1 MSSEEEKVS
10 KESEVTEDDKAAV
23 SSNNNSPIRK
33 VEEKIEVSSSLSD
46 STLDFSSD
54 KDLSTLK
61 LKVDDVLKEE
71 SKKEKPKGDPVNF
84 KVVYNKTKYDIEFPL
99 EGTVKQLKEH
109 LAPIINVLP
118 TMQKVM
124 IKGLAKDDKTLQ
136 ELGVIKGAKLMVVGS
151 KLNDVVNVNVPKS
164 EVIKNET
171 VGVTQREP
179 LCKQKMHRKVL
190 DKGIPEDALPGIKN
204 CKEAL
209 PLTPLTGMVNKHG
222 GKVRLTFKLELDQV
236 WLGTKERT
244 EKINMSSIQQIVS
257 EKIEE
262 HEEYHVMGLQLGPT
276 EASRYWIYWVPA
288 QYVDAIKDTVLGKW

>member
-1 MSSEEEKVS
+1 MKS
-10 KESEVTEDDKAAV
+10 
-23 SSNNNSPIRK
+23 IR
-33 VEEKIEVSSSLSD
+33 D
-46 STLDFSSD
+46 
-54 KDLSTLK
+54 
-61 LKVDDVLKEE
+61 
-71 SKKEKPKGDPVNF
+71 
-84 KVVYNKTKYDIEFPL
+84 
-99 EGTVKQLKEH
+99 
-109 LAPIINVLP
+109 VLP

-276 EASRYWIYWVPA
+276 EASLVC
-288 QYVDAIKDTVLGKW
+288 

>member
-1 MSSEEEKVS
+1 MSVQSNS
-10 KESEVTEDDKAAV
+10 NDLMSDKAF
-23 SSNNNSPIRK
+23 
-33 VEEKIEVSSSLSD
+33 SSLQ
-46 STLDFSSD
+46 
-54 KDLSTLK
+54 

-71 SKKEKPKGDPVNF
+71 SKKEKPKGDPVSF

-124 IKGLAKDDKTLQ
+124 IKGLAKDDKVLK

-164 EVIKNET
+164 EVTKNEPT
-171 VGVTQREP
+171 VTNQREP
-179 LCKQKMHRKVL
+179 LCKHKMHRKVL
-190 DKGIPEDALPGIKN
+190 DKGIPEDSIPGIKN

-209 PLTPLTGMVNKHG
+209 PLHPLTGMLNKHG

-236 WLGTKERT
+236 WVGTKERT

-257 EKIEE
+257 EKIDE
-262 HEEYHVMGLQLGPT
+262 HEQYHIMGLQLGPT

-288 QYVDAIKDTVLGKW
+288 QYVDAIKETVLGKW

>member
-1 MSSEEEKVS
+1 MKS
-10 KESEVTEDDKAAV
+10 
-23 SSNNNSPIRK
+23 IR
-33 VEEKIEVSSSLSD
+33 D
-46 STLDFSSD
+46 
-54 KDLSTLK
+54 
-61 LKVDDVLKEE
+61 
-71 SKKEKPKGDPVNF
+71 
-84 KVVYNKTKYDIEFPL
+84 
-99 EGTVKQLKEH
+99 
-109 LAPIINVLP
+109 VLP

-204 CKEAL
+204 CK
-209 PLTPLTGMVNKHG
+209 
-222 GKVRLTFKLELDQV
+222 LELDNLA
-236 WLGTKERT
+236 WNEKRT

-262 HEEYHVMGLQLGPT
+262 HEEYHVMYPHRAPG
-276 EASRYWIYWVPA
+276 AIYKTFITTMPFRTF
-288 QYVDAIKDTVLGKW
+288 YKHIYK